1 MPNALTRTDATRTRD
16 GEDFLG
22 AVREKERDGE
32 RGREDRERLG
42 AVARA
47 REGRALA
54 RHQHV
59 QRIPRRQLRTRVVR
73 VSSPGLGLHLG
84 RRHMHV
90 ASGDNLKAV
99 CIVCRVRRWILSR
112 QSNGCTSRTMT
123 VA

>member
-1 MPNALTRTDATRTRD
+1 MPKALARTDAKRTCD

-22 AVREKERDGE
+22 AVREKERDGK
-32 RGREDRERLG
+32 RGREDRDRLG
-42 AVARA
+42 VVARA

-59 QRIPRRQLRTRVVR
+59 QRIPRRQLRRRVMR

-84 RRHMHV
+84 QRHMHV
-90 ASGDNLKAV
+90 APGDNLKAS
-99 CIVCRVRRWILSR
+99 CIMCRVRRWILSR
-112 QSNGCTSRTMT
+112 QSNGCTSRTMI

>member
-32 RGREDRERLG
+32 RGREDRDRLG
-42 AVARA
+42 VVARA

-59 QRIPRRQLRTRVVR
+59 QRVPRRQLRRRVMRELVR
-73 VSSPGLGLHLG
+73 SRAPARSAAH
-84 RRHMHV
+84 
-90 ASGDNLKAV
+90 AC
-99 CIVCRVRRWILSR
+99 CIS
-112 QSNGCTSRTMT
+112 
-123 VA
+123 